1 MPVETNS
8 RGRRFRARAEFYQ
21 KAVEESREANIIRAE
36 IETPHGTTE
45 PGIVI
50 LLAGRPRLTLT
61 AEHAWRLA
69 EELANELE
77 YLQANHLGGK

>member
-1 MPVETNS
+1 MPIESFT
-8 RGRRFRARAEFYQ
+8 RGRRFRARPEYYQ
-21 KAVEESREANIIRAE
+21 KTVAESREANIIRAE
-36 IETPHGTTE
+36 IETPQGTVE

-50 LLAGRPRLTLT
+50 LLGGRPRLTLT
-61 AEHAWRLA
+61 AEHAWRIA